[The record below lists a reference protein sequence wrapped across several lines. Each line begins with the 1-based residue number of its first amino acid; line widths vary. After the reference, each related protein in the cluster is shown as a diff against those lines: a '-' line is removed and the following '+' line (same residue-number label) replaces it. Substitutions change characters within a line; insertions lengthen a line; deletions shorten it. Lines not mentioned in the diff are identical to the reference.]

1 MSLAAPLP
9 ENNGLSN
16 SVLPWPLH
24 PACAAWPEMS
34 PADLKA
40 LSDDI
45 AANGVTD
52 PTLTLTPAGE
62 LLDGRN
68 RALACIMAGLD
79 PSTMTVIHDG
89 DPWLFSLSR
98 NKHRRHMTTDQIA
111 MVAAG
116 MVTTSRGGDRRSE
129 DFKAS
134 NEGLKV
140 KEAAKAL
147 EVPKTAVESARVV
160 TVHGRPDEKRAIEDR
175 KKGALRKAADR
186 VRNERRRALAPPAA
200 PKPKTEPT
208 KPTPTVDP
216 IEALALEIVSKCNDG
231 KWRTAPKIA
240 SIVKAADTAIREALK
255 RPECRVEQRKTGDV
269 LEYRVEP
276 NGEALLRRT
285 VAARDAEIVILKNQ
299 IAERDAEIERLTEL
313 LTAPPPP
320 PTPSPKKTGVSK
332 H

>member
-9 ENNGLSN
+9 ENNELSN
-16 SVLPWPLH
+16 PVLPWPLH
-24 PACAAWPEMS
+24 PACAIWPEMS

-45 AANGVTD
+45 AENGLRD
-52 PTLTLTPAGE
+52 PITLTPAGE

-68 RALACIMAGLD
+68 RAFAAIMAGVD
-79 PSTMTVIHDG
+79 PTAFTTVYDG
-89 DPWLFSLSR
+89 DPLLFSLSR
-98 NKHRRHMTTDQIA
+98 NKHRRHMTEA
-111 MVAAG
+111 ALALVAAALATKPLG
-116 MVTTSRGGDRRSE
+116 
-129 DFKAS
+129 S
-134 NEGLKV
+134 NQHEGAYKKV
-140 KEAAKAL
+140 PSIKEAADAAGI
-147 EVPKTAVESARVV
+147 PKTAVEAAKVV
-160 TVHGRPDEKRAIEDR
+160 LTGGTSEEIASVKSGKKKLTPTANVIRSR
-175 KKGALRKAADR
+175 K
-186 VRNERRRALAPPAA
+186 RALAPPAS
-200 PKPKTEPT
+200 P
-208 KPTPTVDP
+208 KPTPKPAEPTTPAVDP
-216 IEALALEIVSKCNDG
+216 IDAVGCDIIAKCNDG

-276 NGEALLRRT
+276 NGEAILRLA

-313 LTAPPPP
+313 LTAPPPR
-320 PTPSPKKTGVSK
+320 PTPSSKKASVSK